1 MSFFSFLLII
11 SSWHFYI
18 QEKKRHKKLKCFGL
32 FCLIGVLC
40 PLKIKFLILIL
51 SGFYVMPI
59 FAAISGLDIF
69 MNHSNSELLENHL
82 KNYLKLLKITSIT
95 SKIIFLETFFWKI

>member
-59 FAAISGLDIF
+59 FAAFTTCKIKIYISHIRSRYF
-69 MNHSNSELLENHL
+69 YES
-82 KNYLKLLKITSIT
+82 LKLRIT
-95 SKIIFLETFFWKI
+95 